1 MRESLEILNIKEDA
15 NSFFVVFDLI
25 NVGIGV
31 PLKYFIKLQMH
42 VSCYLVTI
50 KYLHEKSILETFNT

>member
-15 NSFFVVFDLI
+15 NLYFFSYL
-25 NVGIGV
+25 
-31 PLKYFIKLQMH
+31 LKYLMKLQKH

-50 KYLHEKSILETFNT
+50 KHLHEKSILETLNT

>member
-1 MRESLEILNIKEDA
+1 MGESLEILNIKEDA
-15 NSFFVVFDLI
+15 NSYFCCFYLI

-31 PLKYFIKLQMH
+31 VRLQML

-50 KYLHEKSILETFNT
+50 KHLHEKSILETLNT

>member
-15 NSFFVVFDLI
+15 NSYFCCFYLI

-31 PLKYFIKLQMH
+31 VKLQKH
-42 VSCYLVTI
+42 GSCYLVTI
-50 KYLHEKSILETFNT
+50 KYLHKKSIWET